1 MAMIFQ
7 QTGIS
12 TLADDGTT
20 LAAETAV
27 TESTTEAAETNSD
40 NTSNTEA
47 AEPAASASTDET
59 AVGTT
64 AADTNVS
71 VASGTEAEGASDTEA
86 AADAGTDSSAAS
98 GDNASQDTSESSD
111 IVEAPSDTTQNE
123 NNKTA
128 DTDTEE
134 VAEAAGDAAAEET
147 TGAAADAAV
156 EESTGAAAD
165 AAAEESTEAVS
176 ESGGAA
182 DASDFE
188 DQTEV
193 ATEAAGEAD
202 ASADS
207 EDAEATGDG
216 VAADGTD
223 DGVGSESAQDADI
236 GDTDAAAGAE
246 AETEAE
252 SETEAETETEAPK
265 TSFTYSDSRVVITA
279 IASEEANLP
288 QDAELKADYIEPGS
302 DVYNE
307 AVSQIESQLGS
318 TLGLNDEN
326 TETVYILYDVYFLSD
341 GERVEPEDG
350 TVSVSMVFR
359 SAVDLGIEGEI
370 VNTEVVHIKDSGEA
384 EIVTDYV
391 NVNENGDVTAMGF
404 TQDSF
409 SVTGV
414 VASGV
419 MTVGEATVDADGNV
433 ALEDISSS
441 ITATLESSSSDVS
454 RTGTLKI
461 AISYVIDD
469 DELDTA
475 KSATAWT
482 YDLTSLL
489 TSSSSASAIFESVY
503 KDGAGYIFSGSTVVG
518 KYTIV
523 NGVVYLYIDSDW
535 LAQQTSGVNGTF
547 DFYCSF
553 DSSAIG
559 TDEEVEIVFPGTSST
574 DPIEIEFE
582 DVDVETSKKVNGTT
596 GNAGNYLMNS
606 DGTITY
612 TISATPNADLDTL
625 TLTDTLGAGQTI
637 DTSSIKINGTVVSS
651 DYYTYDNGVL
661 TVDVATFL
669 KSQGSS
675 VEADT
680 TYTVTYTVT
689 VDDSGWGTTLT
700 NSAYWTW
707 DGNASNSSN
716 PDETTIKPYKNVTT
730 KTVEERVENGTTYYD
745 YTITIGDG
753 TTNLAGYTISD
764 VFSTANQVLVGNI
777 TINPAIGETT
787 TITADSDGFTY
798 TFPTSG
804 TYTGPYTITYTT
816 KLVTDG
822 LTGWTSV
829 TNTATTTNPDDP
841 TVQETD
847 GTYKS
852 VDTGNEEVSTSASV
866 TKEVGTLD
874 TANNT
879 ISWTITI
886 NIPDG
891 TTYDYLWVRDY
902 NLSCT
907 ELDTGT
913 VLSTLSIDWSNPS
926 SSISISYTD
935 GTPLTYAG
943 MISNSDV
950 QNESTGWAITPEV
963 LNATAGTYYIYNNGD
978 GNYYIMIPQASQS
991 LVITLTTE
999 ISDTNWLST
1008 KEGAKFYNAVTS
1020 SAGWNWGT
1028 YVGADTAEYV
1038 YVSNYQLSK
1047 TSSYDATT
1055 GITTWY
1061 VNINKS
1067 QKTYDPDIT
1076 VSIYDII
1083 PDGMSYVSGSFKYT
1097 VNGGESTNASV
1108 TTGTTTSGKE
1118 TISVTLGGLSGN
1130 YYYCVYQTKLTGD
1143 DVISSNDD
1151 STYTNHVYLKNG
1163 ETELT
1168 DTTSTVTIKPT
1179 YITKDSATANEAISD
1194 TATDDL
1200 VTYTIVVNPA
1210 ALNLSDSDTLTLTDT
1225 LPSGMELAINALN
1238 GETITFTDADG
1249 NNVLGCSY
1257 TYSDKVLTVTV
1268 PDQTYVKVTFVVKI
1282 SETGSQIFSNTATL
1296 ALSGTATKTASKD
1309 TYVNVLS
1316 HSATISG
1323 DKNRVIISK
1332 YDDTLTTLVNGA
1344 EFTIYLVEYDD
1355 STHTITSE
1363 STVVGTTTTSSGQA
1377 IFSNL
1382 EYGKLYKVVETASA
1396 SGYVSSGTAHYF
1408 ALYDSST
1415 EATQTKDVVTA
1426 EMTAVSTANS
1436 GLTIEVSAGPYELLV
1451 TNRSTTDI
1459 KGSISVTK
1467 VIKADGQVN
1476 ENATG
1481 SFTVA
1486 IYDGEYDANSNYTPV
1501 QTKTI
1506 VVSADGTASISFS
1519 DLDLDKTYYVYELD
1533 DSRTPITDA
1542 GSYGSYT
1549 VTYENQNITVSES
1562 NSTGNVTITNDIVS
1576 TVTAEIKVQKTYNTT
1591 YPTGT

>member
-1 MAMIFQ
+1 MRKTTRRNRILAFILTFAMIFQ
-7 QTGIS
+7 QAGI
-12 TLADDGTT
+12 TTFADDGTQT
-20 LAAETAV
+20 AATAVETTVEEAGEGTASVSTDEATEQTAAATDETTAQTSETTATEAPAVADTNAGDTSDATVSENTADETATEAETV
-27 TESTTEAAETNSD
+27 STDTEVTTEA
-40 NTSNTEA
+40 
-47 AEPAASASTDET
+47 SAD
-59 AVGTT
+59 
-64 AADTNVS
+64 
-71 VASGTEAEGASDTEA
+71 
-86 AADAGTDSSAAS
+86 
-98 GDNASQDTSESSD
+98 
-111 IVEAPSDTTQNE
+111 
-123 NNKTA
+123 
-128 DTDTEE
+128 
-134 VAEAAGDAAAEET
+134 
-147 TGAAADAAV
+147 
-156 EESTGAAAD
+156 
-165 AAAEESTEAVS
+165 AEESE
-176 ESGGAA
+176 
-182 DASDFE
+182 
-188 DQTEV
+188 
-193 ATEAAGEAD
+193 
-202 ASADS
+202 
-207 EDAEATGDG
+207 
-216 VAADGTD
+216 
-223 DGVGSESAQDADI
+223 ESA
-236 GDTDAAAGAE
+236 
-246 AETEAE
+246 
-252 SETEAETETEAPK
+252 TEAETEDLTETLTEEAQTEELTEEVTEEATEAAATETESETEEATEAPK

-279 IASEEANLP
+279 TATEGANLP

-302 DVYNE
+302 DAYNE
-307 AVSQIESQLGS
+307 AVSKIESQLGS
-318 TLGLNDEN
+318 SLGLTDEN
-326 TETVYILYDVYFLSD
+326 TEAAYVLYDVYFLSN
-341 GERVEPEDG
+341 GEKVEPEDG
-350 TVSVSMVFR
+350 TVSVNMVFR
-359 SAVDLGIEGEI
+359 SAVDLGLTGEI
-370 VNTEVVHIKDSGEA
+370 VNTEVIHVKDSGEA
-384 EIVTDYV
+384 EVVTDYV
-391 NVNENGDVTAMGF
+391 NVNADGDVTAMGF

-409 SVTGV
+409 SITGAV
-414 VASGV
+414 VSGV
-419 MTVGEATVDADGNV
+419 MPVAAVLDGNGNV
-433 ALEDISSS
+433 ALEDITSS
-441 ITATLESSSSDVS
+441 ITATLESSSTDVS

-469 DELDTA
+469 DELATA
-475 KSATAWT
+475 KTATAWT

-489 TSSSSASAIFESVY
+489 TSSQSATAIFESVY

-523 NGVVYLYIDSDW
+523 DGVIYLYIDSDW
-535 LAQQTSGVNGTF
+535 LDQQTSGVNGTF

-559 TDEEVEIVFPGTSST
+559 TEEKTEIVFPGTSST
-574 DPIEIEFE
+574 DPIEIKYE
-582 DVDVETSKKVNGTT
+582 DVDVETSKKVNGTS
-596 GNAGNYLMNS
+596 GDAGNYLMNS

-612 TISATPNADLDTL
+612 TISATPNADLKTL

-661 TVDVATFL
+661 TVDVAAFL
-669 KSQGSS
+669 VNQGSS

-689 VDDSGWGTTLT
+689 VDDSGWETTLM

-716 PDETTIKPYKNVTT
+716 SDETTIKPYKNVTT
-730 KTVEERVENGTTYYD
+730 KKVDEREDSGTTYYD
-745 YTITIGDG
+745 YTIVIGDG

-764 VFSTANQVLVGNI
+764 VFSTANQKLVGSI
-777 TINPAIGETT
+777 TISPAVDGTT
-787 TITADSDGFTY
+787 TITANSDGFSY

-841 TVQETD
+841 TVKETD
-847 GTYKS
+847 STSKS
-852 VDTGNEEVSTSASV
+852 VDTGNEPVSTSASV

-874 TANNT
+874 TTNNT

-891 TTYDYLWVRDY
+891 TTYDYLWVKDFD
-902 NLSCT
+902 LSCT

-913 VLSTLSIDWSNPS
+913 VLSTLSIDWTNPK
-926 SSISISYTD
+926 SSISISYLG
-935 GTPLTYAG
+935 GTSLTYVR
-943 MISNSDV
+943 MISGSDV
-950 QNESTGWAITPEV
+950 QNASTGWQIKPEV

-991 LVITLTTE
+991 LVITLTTD

-1020 SAGWNWGT
+1020 SAGWYWST
-1028 YVGADTAEYV
+1028 FVGADTAEYV
-1038 YVSNYQLSK
+1038 YVSDYQLSK
-1047 TSSYDATT
+1047 TSSYDAST

-1061 VNINKS
+1061 VNVNKS

-1097 VNGGESTNASV
+1097 VNGGESTSASV
-1108 TTGTTTSGKE
+1108 TTGTATSGEE

-1130 YYYCVYQTKLTGD
+1130 YYHCEYQTKLTGK
-1143 DVISSNDD
+1143 DVISSSDD

-1163 ETELT
+1163 TTELT
-1168 DTTSTVTIKPT
+1168 NTTSTVTITPT
-1179 YITKDSATANEAISD
+1179 YITKDSATENETIGD

-1200 VTYTIVVNPA
+1200 VTYTIEVNPG
-1210 ALNLSDSDTLTLTDT
+1210 ALNLSDDTTLTLTDT
-1225 LPSGMELAINALN
+1225 LPSGMELAIKALN
-1238 GETITFTDADG
+1238 GKTVTFTDADG

-1268 PDQTYVKVTFVVKI
+1268 PDETYVKVTFVVKI
-1282 SETGSQIFSNTATL
+1282 SETGSQTFSNTATL
-1296 ALSGTATKTASKD
+1296 VLSGTVTKPASKD
-1309 TYVNVLS
+1309 TSVNVIS

-1344 EFTIYLVEYDD
+1344 EFTIYLVDYDD
-1355 STHTITSE
+1355 STHTIMSE

-1396 SGYVSSGTAHYF
+1396 SGYVLSSTAHYF

-1415 EATQTKDVVTA
+1415 GATQTKDVVTT

-1476 ENATG
+1476 ESATG

-1486 IYDGEYDANSNYTPV
+1486 IYDGEYVANSTDTPV
-1501 QTKTI
+1501 QIKTI
-1506 VVSADGTASISFS
+1506 VVSAEGTASISFS
-1519 DLDLDKTYYVYELD
+1519 DLDLNKTYYVYELD
-1533 DSRTPITDA
+1533 DNNDPILEG

-1562 NSTGNVTITNDIVS
+1562 NTTGSVTITNDVVS
-1576 TVTAEIKVQKTYNTT
+1576 TISISGTKTWVDYNNADNTRPSSLVITLNNGTDDITPQSGDATAD
-1591 YPTGT
+1591 

>member
-1 MAMIFQ
+1 MRKTTRRNRILAFILTFAMIFQ
-7 QTGIS
+7 QAGI
-12 TLADDGTT
+12 TTFADDGTQT
-20 LAAETAV
+20 AATAV
-27 TESTTEAAETNSD
+27 ETTVEEAGEGTASVSTDEATEQTAAATDETTAQTSETTTTEAPAVADTNAGDTSD
-40 NTSNTEA
+40 ATVSENTA
-47 AEPAASASTDET
+47 DET
-59 AVGTT
+59 A
-64 AADTNVS
+64 
-71 VASGTEAEGASDTEA
+71 TEAETVS
-86 AADAGTDSSAAS
+86 
-98 GDNASQDTSESSD
+98 
-111 IVEAPSDTTQNE
+111 
-123 NNKTA
+123 
-128 DTDTEE
+128 TDTE
-134 VAEAAGDAAAEET
+134 VT
-147 TGAAADAAV
+147 T
-156 EESTGAAAD
+156 E
-165 AAAEESTEAVS
+165 
-176 ESGGAA
+176 
-182 DASDFE
+182 
-188 DQTEV
+188 
-193 ATEAAGEAD
+193 
-202 ASADS
+202 ASADADES
-207 EDAEATGDG
+207 E
-216 VAADGTD
+216 
-223 DGVGSESAQDADI
+223 ESA
-236 GDTDAAAGAE
+236 TE
-246 AETEAE
+246 AETEALTE
-252 SETEAETETEAPK
+252 ALTEEAQTEELTEEVTEEATEAAATEAAVTEAETETEEETEAPK

-279 IASEEANLP
+279 TATEGANLP

-302 DVYNE
+302 DAYNE
-307 AVSQIESQLGS
+307 AVSKIESQLGS
-318 TLGLNDEN
+318 SLGLTDEN
-326 TETVYILYDVYFLSD
+326 TEAAYVLYDVYFLSN
-341 GERVEPEDG
+341 GEKVEPEDG
-350 TVSVSMVFR
+350 TVSVNMVFR
-359 SAVDLGIEGEI
+359 SAVDLGLTGEI
-370 VNTEVVHIKDSGEA
+370 VNTEVVHVKDSGEA
-384 EIVTDYV
+384 EVVTDYV
-391 NVNENGDVTAMGF
+391 NVNADGDVTAMGF

-409 SVTGV
+409 SITGAV
-414 VASGV
+414 VSGV
-419 MTVGEATVDADGNV
+419 MPVAAVLDGNGNV
-433 ALEDISSS
+433 ALEDITSS
-441 ITATLESSSSDVS
+441 ITATLESSSTDVS

-469 DELDTA
+469 DELATA
-475 KSATAWT
+475 KTATAWT

-489 TSSSSASAIFESVY
+489 TSSQKATAIFESVY

-523 NGVVYLYIDSDW
+523 DGVVYLYIDSDW
-535 LAQQTSGVNGTF
+535 LDQQTSGVNGTF

-559 TDEEVEIVFPGTSST
+559 TEEKTEIVFPGTSST
-574 DPIEIEFE
+574 DPIEIKYE
-582 DVDVETSKKVNGTT
+582 DVDVETSKKVNGTS
-596 GNAGNYLMNS
+596 GDAGNYLMNS

-612 TISATPNADLDTL
+612 TISATPNADLKTL
-625 TLTDTLGAGQTI
+625 KLTDTLGAGQTI

-661 TVDVATFL
+661 TVDVAAFL
-669 KSQGSS
+669 VNQGSS

-689 VDDSGWGTTLT
+689 VDDSGWETKLT

-730 KTVEERVENGTTYYD
+730 KKVDEREDNGTTYYD

-764 VFSTANQVLVGNI
+764 VFSTENQKLVGSI
-777 TINPAIGETT
+777 TISPAVDGTT
-787 TITADSDGFTY
+787 TITANSDGFSY

-822 LTGWTSV
+822 LTGWTNV

-841 TVQETD
+841 TVKEKD
-847 GTYKS
+847 ETYKS
-852 VDTGNEEVSTSASV
+852 VDTGNEPVSTSASV

-874 TANNT
+874 TTNNT

-891 TTYDYLWVRDY
+891 ETYNYVWIGDTSTY
-902 NLSCT
+902 T
-907 ELDTGT
+907 EIDTGK
-913 VLSTLSIDWSNPS
+913 VLGTLSVDWTNVKVQ
-926 SSISISYTD
+926 YVGGNGLAD
-935 GTPLTYAG
+935 GGYVTWNEIFAAG
-943 MISNSDV
+943 
-950 QNESTGWAITPEV
+950 STIPTTED
-963 LNATAGTYYIYNNGD
+963 TYYYYYD
-978 GNYYIMIPQASQS
+978 GNNTYILIPILSKS
-991 LVITLTTE
+991 VTITLTTT
-999 ISDTNWLST
+999 ISNTDWLSST
-1008 KEGAKFYNAVTS
+1008 AGARFYNQVNVNYNS
-1020 SAGWNWGT
+1020 NWGD
-1028 YVGADTAEYV
+1028 YLGGDNAEYV
-1038 YVSNYQLSK
+1038 YVGNYQLSK
-1047 TSSYDATT
+1047 TSSYDAST

-1061 VNINKS
+1061 VNVNKS

-1097 VNGGESTNASV
+1097 VNGGESTSASV
-1108 TTGTTTSGKE
+1108 TTGTTTSGEE

-1130 YYYCVYQTKLTGD
+1130 YYHCEYQTKLTGE
-1143 DVISSNDD
+1143 DVISSSGN
-1151 STYTNHVYLKNG
+1151 STYTNNVYLKNG
-1163 ETELT
+1163 TTELSN
-1168 DTTSTVTIKPT
+1168 TTSTVTITPT

-1200 VTYTIVVNPA
+1200 VTYTIVVNPG
-1210 ALNLSDSDTLTLTDT
+1210 ALNLSDDDTLTLTDT
-1225 LPSGMELAINALN
+1225 LPSGMELAIKALN
-1238 GETITFTDADG
+1238 GKTVTFTDADG
-1249 NNVLGCSY
+1249 NDVLGCSY

-1268 PDQTYVKVTFVVKI
+1268 PDETYVKVTFVVKI
-1282 SETGSQIFSNTATL
+1282 SEIGSQTFSNTATL
-1296 ALSGTATKTASKD
+1296 ALSGTVTKTASKD
-1309 TYVNVLS
+1309 TYVDVIS

-1344 EFTIYLVEYDD
+1344 EFTIYLVDYDD
-1355 STHTITSE
+1355 STHTIASE

-1396 SGYVSSGTAHYF
+1396 SGYVLSSTAHYF

-1415 EATQTKDVVTA
+1415 EATQTKDVVTT

-1476 ENATG
+1476 ESATG

-1486 IYDGEYDANSNYTPV
+1486 IYDGEYVANSTDTPV
-1501 QTKTI
+1501 EIKTI

-1519 DLDLDKTYYVYELD
+1519 DLDLNKTYYVYELD
-1533 DSRTPITDA
+1533 DNNDPILEG

-1562 NSTGNVTITNDIVS
+1562 NTTGSVTITNDIVS
-1576 TVTAEIKVQKTYNTT
+1576 TISIS
-1591 YPTGT
+1591 GT